1 MRSQNTALRITHA
14 RSDLLTS
21 SVLITVV
28 LIVRV
33 ASVRGNGN
41 ATAPPAVVRVVI
53 STIQRHLRGSEMTG
67 SPVGGTL
74 LLLLLLSV
82 IISLVFISLVNIII
96 IWMIIGLNLM
106 VVDVVWLM
114 LV

>member
-1 MRSQNTALRITHA
+1 MRSQDTALRITHA

-33 ASVRGNGN
+33 ASVRGN
-41 ATAPPAVVRVVI
+41 ATPAVVRVVI
-53 STIQRHLRGSEMTG
+53 STIQGHLRGSEMTG

-82 IISLVFISLVNIII
+82 IISLVIIGLVNIFI